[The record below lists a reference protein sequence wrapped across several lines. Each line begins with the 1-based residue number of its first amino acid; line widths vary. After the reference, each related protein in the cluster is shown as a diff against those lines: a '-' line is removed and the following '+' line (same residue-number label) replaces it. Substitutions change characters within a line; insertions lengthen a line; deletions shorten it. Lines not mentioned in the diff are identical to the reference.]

1 MHPVAELSPART
13 WVVMPALDEEEAL
26 PHVLA
31 DLPDDESLQ
40 VVLCDNGSRDRTA
53 AIAREAGAIV
63 VEESVRGYGRACL
76 TALEEISR
84 RDPHDQDLV
93 VFLDADHSD
102 DPRELDLLLEPLR
115 EDRLDLVVGSRVLG
129 RREKGALLPQAR
141 FGNLLATTLIWW
153 WTGVEF
159 TDLGPFRALRWGRL
173 QELRMQDEAFGW
185 TVEMQLKA
193 AAAKL
198 RCGEVA
204 VSYRPRRGQ
213 SKISGTLQGTVMAG
227 VTILSILFRFG
238 LPGRGGL
245 WGSPSPD

>member
-1 MHPVAELSPART
+1 MGEAERVHT

-31 DLPDDESLQ
+31 DLPRDPGLQ
-40 VVLCDNGSRDRTA
+40 VVLCDNGSRDATA
-53 AIAREAGAIV
+53 QIAREAGAIV
-63 VEESVRGYGRACL
+63 VEESRRGYGRACL
-76 TALEEISR
+76 SALAEIEAR
-84 RDPHDQDLV
+84 QARPEDLI

-102 DPRELDLLLEPLR
+102 DPRELPLLLAPLR
-115 EDRLDLVVGSRVLG
+115 NDELDLVVGSRVLG

-141 FGNLLATTLIWW
+141 FGNLLATTMIWW
-153 WTGVEF
+153 MTGVEF

-173 QELRMQDEAFGW
+173 RELAMQDEAYGW

-193 AAAKL
+193 ASARW
-198 RCGEVA
+198 RCGEIP

-213 SKISGTLQGTVMAG
+213 SKITGTLQGTVMAG

-238 LPGRGGL
+238 MPGRGGL
-245 WGSPSPD
+245 WRSDAEV